1 MVPVISLSIFLS
13 KTFAKQSRAFATY
26 RSLLVKYEQKIFH
39 STYENNTHLNYIAW
53 SGRRWET
60 REILGA
66 EKGTRETM
74 KNKSQA
80 GALEIGRPI

>member
-39 STYENNTHLNYIAW
+39 STYANNTHLNYILLDQKKM
-53 SGRRWET
+53 G
-60 REILGA
+60 
-66 EKGTRETM
+66 
-74 KNKSQA
+74 N
-80 GALEIGRPI
+80 